1 MARPVRLIL
10 AAVAFVAVLAPGWP
24 GGPAGISA
32 EDALAAPGVRIYTKR
47 NPPKRPALARLPKL
61 SRVTKDGVTWIF
73 SRPARVGRFI
83 TGDYYV
89 VGRVTVKAIRPAPAN
104 GRNGSVKN
112 LPPVND
118 QTGFDSRTDGNRYV
132 PGLRANP
139 PFRLVPGDS
148 LVSSISVASVGRTQR
163 WLFERSTGSPVR
175 SVSILTSVA
184 RPQPPDA
191 FRPSYAGRKS
201 PIFLSRNLL
210 RGLLRRL
217 PRVPGTPSLIEYTR
231 HFRRPWVDSLFFNF
245 DSPVAYMP
253 DYSREIARAVG
264 NAALLLSLNFA
275 PRRKEALLVY
285 LTQYGIDLHGLV
297 RRGHPGWHAHGGHG
311 SGRKLPI
318 VLAGTLLGNLAMRRP
333 RGRFGEDMQT
343 MLGQG
348 WTGARALYAGH
359 YGRSGAGEFGPY
371 EHLQPRSWPGT
382 LGEDY
387 RRCCTSSA
395 WIAEALAARLI
406 RGVRAAWRHPAF
418 FAYADR
424 WMREDDSQALATIQ
438 AQIGAN
444 YSNFRQ
450 RRAWDEFATN
460 MWRRYRGLG

>member
-1 MARPVRLIL
+1 
-10 AAVAFVAVLAPGWP
+10 
-24 GGPAGISA
+24 
-32 EDALAAPGVRIYTKR
+32 
-47 NPPKRPALARLPKL
+47 
-61 SRVTKDGVTWIF
+61 
-73 SRPARVGRFI
+73 
-83 TGDYYV
+83 
-89 VGRVTVKAIRPAPAN
+89 
-104 GRNGSVKN
+104 
-112 LPPVND
+112 
-118 QTGFDSRTDGNRYV
+118 
-132 PGLRANP
+132 
-139 PFRLVPGDS
+139 
-148 LVSSISVASVGRTQR
+148 
-163 WLFERSTGSPVR
+163 
-175 SVSILTSVA
+175 
-184 RPQPPDA
+184 
-191 FRPSYAGRKS
+191 
-201 PIFLSRNLL
+201 
-210 RGLLRRL
+210 
-217 PRVPGTPSLIEYTR
+217 
-231 HFRRPWVDSLFFNF
+231 
-245 DSPVAYMP
+245 
-253 DYSREIARAVG
+253 
-264 NAALLLSLNFA
+264 
-275 PRRKEALLVY
+275 
-285 LTQYGIDLHGLV
+285 V

-438 AQIGAN
+438 AQIGAD
-444 YSNFRQ
+444 YSSFRQ
-450 RRAWDEFATN
+450 RRAWDQFATN
-460 MWRRYRGLG
+460 MWRRYRRLG